1 MAEGLLQGFGAAIP
15 AAIEGYQNQKAFD
28 LKQKETQAKIEA
40 QADNKRWQKI
50 QRELAA
56 KKLGYDIEEG
66 PSGEYELIKAEQAD
80 TPGMLSQADEL
91 YMKGFERDEMGNL
104 GPTEWKQQQLS
115 KNDLSGL
122 LKQYQLRDVMRKEEQ
137 AQRGKP
143 LDRNTIKMLSE
154 GKAIPNTLSTV
165 EKTIEDNL
173 QLFDPIKGTA
183 RSYNP
188 YDKDVR
194 IIDAQLRAAA
204 QQFGRYMEGG
214 VLRKEDEE
222 KYRRM
227 MPQLGDTPAVA
238 KGKLKVVKEMLDRQ
252 QKQYVEDYTSQ
263 GFDVRGFDVP
273 ESSGA
278 PAMQP
283 ATPQG
288 LITQQV
294 EEPMQSMQ
302 NQVSPDEMT
311 QAEQW
316 ARANPNDPRSAE
328 ILRRLGK

>member
-15 AAIEGYQNQKAFD
+15 AAIQGFQNQKAFD
-28 LKQKETQAKIEA
+28 LKQKETQAKIDA
-40 QADNKRWQKI
+40 QAENKKWQKI

-56 KKLGYDIEEG
+56 KKLGYDISETPE
-66 PSGEYELIKAEQAD
+66 GEYELIQQEQA
-80 TPGMLSQADEL
+80 PGFLSKEDEL
-91 YMKGFERDEMGNL
+91 YMKGFVRDPETGAL
-104 GPTEWKQQQLS
+104 QPSDWKAQQLA
-115 KNDLSGL
+115 KNDVSGL
-122 LKQYQLRDVMRKEEQ
+122 LKQYQLRDVMRQEQQ
-137 AQRGKP
+137 AQKGKP

-154 GKAIPNTLSTV
+154 GKAIPNTLSTI
-165 EKTIEDNL
+165 EKTIEDNTN
-173 QLFDPIKGTA
+173 LFDPIKGTA
-183 RSYNP
+183 RSFNP
-188 YDKDVR
+188 YDKDAK

-252 QKQYVEDYTSQ
+252 QKQYVQDYKSQ
-263 GFDVRGFDVP
+263 GFDLEGFD
-273 ESSGA
+273 SGLGVIEPQGVQSA
-278 PAMQP
+278 
-283 ATPQG
+283 PQG
-288 LITQQV
+288 LINQQV
-294 EEPMQSMQ
+294 AQPMATPEVDM
-302 NQVSPDEMT
+302 DEMT